1 MFGFNKTGTTEV
13 GAISKAQKAQSFKI
27 CVGRFHENKS
37 LDIALYSGYY
47 EGEFNKIEKGILWR
61 QKKSKKSRT
70 VPKKIERGPLFS
82 SGFLCYVKKSKK

>member
-61 QKKSKKSRT
+61 QKKIEKKSHSAEKNRKGAFIL
-70 VPKKIERGPLFS
+70 VRFFMLR
-82 SGFLCYVKKSKK
+82 